1 MITINEELFGIYRER
16 DNNPEIIDYPVKI
29 TSYQYGD
36 EWSEGMLF
44 LQIEIAS
51 ELNLKSPENF
61 LGKTRWVDSIFVTS
75 EDKYSNDFNRKN
87 IWEKILGLD

>member
-61 LGKTRWVDSIFVTS
+61 LGKKRWVDSRFVAS
-75 EDKYSNDFNRKN
+75 EDKYSNDLNRK
-87 IWEKILGLD
+87 IFGKKF

>member
-44 LQIEIAS
+44 Y
-51 ELNLKSPENF
+51 
-61 LGKTRWVDSIFVTS
+61 R
-75 EDKYSNDFNRKN
+75 
-87 IWEKILGLD
+87 

>member
-44 LQIEIAS
+44 LQIEISS

-61 LGKTRWVDSIFVTS
+61 LGKKRWVDSIFVTS
-75 EDKYSNDFNRKN
+75 EDKYAKNLNRKN

>member
-1 MITINEELFGIYRER
+1 MIAIDEELFGIYRER
-16 DNNPEIIDYPVKI
+16 DHNPEIIDYPVKI
-29 TSYQYGD
+29 KSYQYGD
-36 EWSEGMLF
+36 EWSEGILF
-44 LQIEIAS
+44 LQTEIAS